1 MSPALLLF
9 FSQQLSMGQRRGL
22 LMMTSFLRF
31 QKSKSWTKIMFN
43 LFQAVEQNTITIWGV
58 IYESAVQPRV
68 LANFLQEF
76 SLERGTMETK
86 VGLIKLF

>member
-1 MSPALLLF
+1 MT
-9 FSQQLSMGQRRGL
+9 
-22 LMMTSFLRF
+22 TSFLRF
-31 QKSKSWTKIMFN
+31 QKSKSWTQIMFN

-76 SLERGTMETK
+76 SLERETMESK
-86 VGLIKLF
+86 VGLTKLPELQ

>member
-1 MSPALLLF
+1 
-9 FSQQLSMGQRRGL
+9 
-22 LMMTSFLRF
+22 MMTSFLRF
-31 QKSKSWTKIMFN
+31 QKSKSWTKIMLN
-43 LFQAVEQNTITIWGV
+43 LFQAVAQNTVTIWGV
-58 IYESAVQPRV
+58 RYESAVQPRV